1 MPEVWVRRWYGV
13 TAGEIP
19 VSSSPRYPITDV
31 SSANASSSTS
41 CSVATAV
48 NSLVIDAES
57 KRVSTVAGML
67 QVRLAYPNASSNS
80 S

>member
-1 MPEVWVRRWYGV
+1 MHLSRRV
-13 TAGEIP
+13 
-19 VSSSPRYPITDV
+19 
-31 SSANASSSTS
+31 

-48 NSLVIDAES
+48 NSLVIDAVS

-67 QVRLAYPNASSNS
+67 QARFAYPNAPSNS